1 MTQQEFFTRYTYNT
15 RTDKLGG
22 GAFGTVY
29 KAYDNVL
36 DKYVAIK
43 ISEVKTIGGKEFSL
57 MDEFNAIKGL
67 SDHANIAKYEQL
79 FSFDQPNGV
88 FDFAIIQYYHDGNL
102 KDLIKNEKLTQTE
115 KENIAKQI
123 LEGLSFLHHHKVV
136 HRDMKPSN
144 ILIHKREGKNYI
156 PKIADFGLSK
166 KADPN
171 AKSRF
176 TNSFGGGTLEY
187 SSPEQLRGQNL
198 RFNTDL
204 WAWAVIVY
212 ELFTEKPLFQPK
224 NNNTASAENEKEIF
238 EQILNKDIS
247 SSLQDLPTNWSN
259 ALMACLDRNPETRV
273 KTAGE
278 IQNILNEKIHP
289 LQKPEPPKGNEE
301 KEELNLKEDKT
312 KIFENEDIKK
322 EKKKSYKYL
331 LWLIPIIITFVSVL
345 LFFSLNNK
353 PAEAVET
360 DDITDSVST
369 NVNDSISKLEREYKA
384 FINSDKRY
392 RLNYEKKY
400 NYISYFASYI
410 RCILQNNKEELE
422 KHFLHNSEGD
432 LIWESVVTKKIIEN
446 NFNISEEKRKYL
458 FSILLALYNSEY
470 QIFKNE
476 KNHFD
481 EMNGIHIAEKII
493 ISINPRYNFSKTRYK
508 RMYVEFNLVND
519 KWYISQNDTFT
530 GLFDDLPSLKTL
542 KKTTKN
548 TNLSNTQIK
557 ELGEIGKYDE
567 DVFNSEKGTTNQM
580 KLNFNGSDIIECLE
594 YIKSYKGGCIGEKAG
609 WVCNY
614 SRKLIRFKKAL
625 KLNYNIK
632 LSEQNRLKCLAFIN
646 DNSRIIYNKVNQA
659 QSCFE
664 RKEDFKEILD

>member
-67 SDHANIAKYEQL
+67 SDHTNIAKYEQL

-88 FDFAIIQYYHDGNL
+88 FDFAIIQYYPDGNL

-115 KENIAKQI
+115 KEKIAKQI

-247 SSLQDLPTNWSN
+247 SSLKDIPTNWSN
-259 ALMACLDRNPETRV
+259 ALLASLDRNPETRV
-273 KTAGE
+273 KTANE
-278 IQNILNEKIHP
+278 IFDILKNSKTISDIESKEDDTKVFEKETEEKLKQKENETKVLDKKEETKPILEDKTQILGGKVSQQSELQSSGQAASRQSSQRPTPKADSRPIIYIVIATMGLVLGFVIWNSNKAEEAVEAPGVSTTIDKINIEMIAVEGGTFTMGCTSEQSSNCFDGDSPTHQVTVSSFNIGKYEVTQAQWRAVMGNNPSHYCDNCPVEIVSWDDIKEFLKKLNEKTGKTYRLPTEAEWEFAARGGNKSQGFKYAGSNDIETVAWYDSNSTNT
-289 LQKPEPPKGNEE
+289 KPVG
-301 KEELNLKEDKT
+301 
-312 KIFENEDIKK
+312 
-322 EKKKSYKYL
+322 KKS
-331 LWLIPIIITFVSVL
+331 P
-345 LFFSLNNK
+345 N
-353 PAEAVET
+353 
-360 DDITDSVST
+360 
-369 NVNDSISKLEREYKA
+369 
-384 FINSDKRY
+384 
-392 RLNYEKKY
+392 
-400 NYISYFASYI
+400 
-410 RCILQNNKEELE
+410 EL
-422 KHFLHNSEGD
+422 
-432 LIWESVVTKKIIEN
+432 
-446 NFNISEEKRKYL
+446 
-458 FSILLALYNSEY
+458 
-470 QIFKNE
+470 
-476 KNHFD
+476 
-481 EMNGIHIAEKII
+481 
-493 ISINPRYNFSKTRYK
+493 
-508 RMYVEFNLVND
+508 
-519 KWYISQNDTFT
+519 
-530 GLFDDLPSLKTL
+530 GLFDMSGNVWEWCSDWYGVYSSSAQ
-542 KKTTKN
+542 
-548 TNLSNTQIK
+548 TNPQGPTS
-557 ELGEIGKYDE
+557 
-567 DVFNSEKGTTNQM
+567 
-580 KLNFNGSDIIECLE
+580 GSHRVLR
-594 YIKSYKGGCIGEKAG
+594 GGCWGSLA
-609 WVCNY
+609 VHCRVAYRDYFHPDSRSNY
-614 SRKLIRFKKAL
+614 GGFRV
-625 KLNYNIK
+625 
-632 LSEQNRLKCLAFIN
+632 AF
-646 DNSRIIYNKVNQA
+646 
-659 QSCFE
+659 
-664 RKEDFKEILD
+664 